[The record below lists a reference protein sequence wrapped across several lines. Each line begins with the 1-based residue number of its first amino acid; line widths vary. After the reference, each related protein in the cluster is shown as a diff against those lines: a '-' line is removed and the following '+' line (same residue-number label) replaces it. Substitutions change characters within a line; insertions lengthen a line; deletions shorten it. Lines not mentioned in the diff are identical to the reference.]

1 MANPRQR
8 NKAKSSRSHKPS
20 LAAKR
25 RMHQKLRKAPPLKG
39 PEVLQD
45 KWDKKKT
52 VFQNYAALGLLPS
65 IPIPQ
70 QASSRSHRVQ
80 LPEVPESAQDEEEAG
95 PVKVGFGKIIRDEEG
110 NVIDIIIEGEEEEE
124 AQKKAEEEMEVD
136 EKSKKV
142 EAKTE
147 VVRQLELLAATSAP
161 VVRHTST
168 SERTWLQQLV
178 DKYGDDTARMTR
190 DKKLNVWQKTEGEIK
205 RMIKKAGGVG
215 KLSK

>member
-20 LAAKR
+20 LNAKR

-39 PEVLQD
+39 PEVLQE

-65 IPIPQ
+65 IPVPKG
-70 QASSRSHRVQ
+70 ASTSRSQRVK
-80 LPEVPESAQDEEEAG
+80 LPEVPAEIEAEN
-95 PVKVGFGKIIRDEEG
+95 VKVGFGRIIRDEER
-110 NVIDIIIEGEEEEE
+110 NVIDIIIDEDEQEQEE
-124 AQKKAEEEMEVD
+124 QIEVD
-136 EKSKKV
+136 EEKEMGPV

-147 VVRQLELLAATSAP
+147 VVKRLEELAASAAP
-161 VVRHTST
+161 VKRHSSM

-178 DKYGDDTARMTR
+178 DKYGDDTEKMARDR
-190 DKKLNVWQKTEGEIK
+190 KLNVWQKTEGEIK
-205 RMIKKAGGVG
+205 RMIKKAGGVQLLR
-215 KLSK
+215 K